1 MYWMTGPQATGP
13 LYRSIE
19 FRWICVYVPAILRH
33 AYLLFCELTN
43 GCNELLEKNHP
54 AIQYDHS
61 TTSHTKKKYHIIPSE
76 KTTSQDDIPSIPR
89 CGIWPCFQEKVH
101 SNKRETWNPFHL
113 QFPITTLTHLGPLN
127 FSSCHLG
134 TLGTDGNRKFV
145 PRRGGTAAEHRWQ
158 HLHFRWMCRLVQ
170 KCRGWSVNEGEWR
183 MVRCC

>member
-61 TTSHTKKKYHIIPSE
+61 TTSHMKKSIISSPPKKPPLKMIFLLFQGVGYDLVSKKKYIPI
-76 KTTSQDDIPSIPR
+76 KGKPGTPSISSSPSLHWH
-89 CGIWPCFQEKVH
+89 IWDLEF
-101 SNKRETWNPFHL
+101 F
-113 QFPITTLTHLGPLN
+113 
-127 FSSCHLG
+127 
-134 TLGTDGNRKFV
+134 FV
-145 PRRGGTAAEHRWQ
+145 SLRHAWHRWKSKVCAAP
-158 HLHFRWMCRLVQ
+158 WWNSCRTPVAIFAF
-170 KCRGWSVNEGEWR
+170 
-183 MVRCC
+183 